1 MPRQNRKKIVSRK
14 KAAKSSSSPVRTDSP
29 AGSNRVE
36 ASASDRINILDIG
49 APPVLAQ
56 LERVRVSD
64 NEIAVIPFT
73 TDAQRI
79 DLHYCEEAEINDYVP
94 CNGASCVLCTI
105 GRKAE
110 ERILMPVYLPTA
122 GAVGVLPVPPSL
134 RPHAL
139 LPQLV
144 NAMKATKLV
153 VVFVKRDKRKYVVSL
168 ADLKA
173 DTDSG
178 AERIREFMQ
187 EDEANHIDLSSVY
200 TRIDNDQLAGITE
213 IAGMLALKG

>member
-1 MPRQNRKKIVSRK
+1 MQRQNKKLVKRK

-29 AGSNRVE
+29 AGSNRVG

-49 APPVLAQ
+49 APTDLAQ
-56 LERVRVSD
+56 LERVRLND

-73 TDAQRI
+73 TDVQRI
-79 DLHYCEEAEINDYVP
+79 DLHYCDETAINDYVP
-94 CNGASCVLCTI
+94 CNGADCVLCTI

-122 GAVGVLPVPPSL
+122 GAIGVLPVSPSF

-144 NAMKATKLV
+144 NAMKATKPI
-153 VVFVKRDKRKYVVSL
+153 VVFVKREKRKYVVST

-178 AERIREFMQ
+178 EERIREFMQ
-187 EDEANHIDLSSVY
+187 EYEANRIDLRSVY
-200 TRIDNDQLAGITE
+200 TRIDNEQLANITE
-213 IAGMLALKG
+213 IARMLTLKG